1 MYFLL
6 AVAQKVSR
14 KNRISKS
21 KLVLDLHVESL
32 PLIVP
37 STPYGFIGL
46 FDWPVVGW
54 DINSWSR
61 SYDYYWSY
69 DICTYILTA
78 NELIVPV
85 AYVSPKPS
93 STISRSALVL
103 ISLSW
108 LLSEPSG
115 ITKTFLLCLQIAT
128 PTYQLVQTVIVSK
141 RVNMSCVPRRKGE
154 KTKICQHVL
163 LVRQSVFLVSMGAP
177 RKM

>member
-61 SYDYYWSY
+61 SYEAMTIID
-69 DICTYILTA
+69 LTIFA
-78 NELIVPV
+78 P
-85 AYVSPKPS
+85 
-93 STISRSALVL
+93 ISCCS
-103 ISLSW
+103 
-108 LLSEPSG
+108 
-115 ITKTFLLCLQIAT
+115 Q
-128 PTYQLVQTVIVSK
+128 
-141 RVNMSCVPRRKGE
+141 
-154 KTKICQHVL
+154 
-163 LVRQSVFLVSMGAP
+163 
-177 RKM
+177 